1 MCRVF
6 SFLSLSLFPSF
17 PVVHLRL
24 PRPVPLLSSGLS
36 SVLRFSLISFL
47 GFSSANLLLFAFWDF
62 GLVFFALPARRV
74 CTSLNN
80 FSSSATL
87 FFHHATFWRQ
97 ILHLQLH
104 FIYLI
109 SNFKPRSPFYTRPCV
124 FKMTDTLRP
133 AEVFFRVVACRR
145 LHARIL

>member
-1 MCRVF
+1 MSCFFLPVFVSFPVLSCCSSASPASCSFALFWFVF
-6 SFLSLSLFPSF
+6 SFAFLFNFLPWIFLCQPS
-17 PVVHLRL
+17 VVC
-24 PRPVPLLSSGLS
+24 
-36 SVLRFSLISFL
+36 IL
-47 GFSSANLLLFAFWDF
+47 GFWTC
-62 GLVFFALPARRV
+62 VFRLPARRV

>member
-47 GFSSANLLLFAFWDF
+47 GFSFANLLLFAFWDF
-62 GLVFFALPARRV
+62 GLVFFAFLLAV
-74 CTSLNN
+74 SAQTLTISLLLLLY
-80 FSSSATL
+80 SST
-87 FFHHATFWRQ
+87 T
-97 ILHLQLH
+97 LH
-104 FIYLI
+104 FGGKYCTF
-109 SNFKPRSPFYTRPCV
+109 NFTSF
-124 FKMTDTLRP
+124 
-133 AEVFFRVVACRR
+133 
-145 LHARIL
+145 I